1 MDTKR
6 TLGLDLPA
14 RSAAAR
20 STFLANP
27 KEVEIWISNLP
38 ITNLGE
44 TTRQVFKT
52 LSEFNRQEIPNNT
65 RLRVAEM
72 FQQPIEYIATNLR
85 KYYFDIPLP
94 LSAKN
99 RKIATLN
106 RKLQSELAI
115 SYQIVVDGIVAGR
128 PGIFER
134 KTLVT
139 GIVRTM
145 QALLAV
151 MYQSVLV
158 YNAYPRGIWR
168 VIHRLY
174 AYSEHNNL
182 GGIQVKTGKKK
193 YSSSKS
199 INDIYKQLLI
209 FAVSSPLSYR
219 QSDIQQIHNALPR
232 WSPLVRLSLNDHT
245 QSDSSGLFISQLRTD
260 SSPIHL
266 ELQAKDNTSPY
277 ILLNTRALV
286 QHLQEHFDTD
296 QNKDTDYSQTGIRPI
311 SKALLRKLIHE
322 FNAAPHRK
330 FSRTRLNFELQVAAS
345 LSALHTLLTAPSKTE
360 KVRVQ
365 QPYNTPDWINSEFRN
380 TGINPP
386 RFVFSEQN
394 LTLSDYDEPMQ
405 QKPCLAGHTSRTASK
420 EAQPPGWARQESEI
434 EPFICRTINESA
446 GGYCIDWEA
455 DSAPKIKIGELIGIR
470 SVSERYQYSIGMVRW
485 MQKSAGNNLHIG
497 IEILSPSSSAVL
509 IRRTS
514 KEYRSEQA
522 HKAILLPELTTSGQP
537 TSLIVPSIPF
547 NLGDIIWMEEGTIK
561 QQIRLT
567 RMLETTGAF
576 AQFQFVPL
584 VTENELS
591 DDLDEDTDFESI
603 WSTL

>member
-14 RSAAAR
+14 RSAAVR

-38 ITNLGE
+38 IANLGE
-44 TTRQVFKT
+44 TSRQVYQT

-65 RLRVAEM
+65 RLRVADL
-72 FQQPIEYIATNLR
+72 FQQPIEYITTNLR
-85 KYYFDIPLP
+85 KYYFDVPLP

-99 RKIATLN
+99 RKIAALN
-106 RKLQSELAI
+106 RKLRSELAI
-115 SYQIVVDGIVAGR
+115 SYQIVVDDIVSGR

-158 YNAYPRGIWR
+158 YNVYPRGVWR

-182 GGIQVKTGKKK
+182 GGIQVKNGKKK
-193 YSSSKS
+193 CSSKS
-199 INDIYKQLLI
+199 INDIYKQLLL
-209 FAVSSPLSYR
+209 FAVSSPLSCR

-245 QSDSSGLFISQLRTD
+245 QSDSSGLFVSQLRTD
-260 SSPIHL
+260 SPPIHL
-266 ELQAKDNTSPY
+266 ELQDKNNTSPC
-277 ILLNTRALV
+277 ILLNTKALV
-286 QHLQEHFDTD
+286 QHLQEHFDTGQD
-296 QNKDTDYSQTGIRPI
+296 KGTEHTQTGTRPI

-330 FSRTRLNFELQVAAS
+330 FSRTRLNFELQVAAG
-345 LSALHTLLTAPSKTE
+345 LSAVHTLLTASSKTE
-360 KVRVQ
+360 KVRLQ
-365 QPYNTPDWINSEFRN
+365 QPYNTPDWINSEFRS

-394 LTLSDYDEPMQ
+394 LTLSDYVEPMQ
-405 QKPCLAGHTSRTASK
+405 QKPCLAGHIARIAIQ
-420 EAQPPGWARQESEI
+420 EAQPPGWARQESGI
-434 EPFICRTINESA
+434 KPFTCRTINESA

-455 DSAPKIKIGELIGIR
+455 DSAPKVKIGELIGIR

-509 IRRTS
+509 TRCTS
-514 KEYRSEQA
+514 KANHAVQT

-537 TSLIVPSIPF
+537 TSLIVPTIPF
-547 NLGDIIWMEEGTIK
+547 NLGDIIWIEEGTNK

-567 RMLETTGAF
+567 RLLETTGAF
-576 AQFQFVPL
+576 ALFQFTIL
-584 VTENELS
+584 ARENELS
-591 DDLDEDTDFESI
+591 NDLDEDNDFESI